1 MNKRILMLMMIIL
14 CVATSVNI
22 ASAQDKKM
30 KDGKMKD
37 IAMMAEMEK
46 SPHHKMMSAYRQNAA
61 NFANALSEMAKDEKT
76 FDADFAR
83 TAVAEIKRSAEMMVE
98 IHEKHS
104 AMMTT
109 EMREKMKPMME
120 KMDKNKTA
128 LNEHIAALERLLE
141 AEKPNLKEIGTHA
154 EAISSQ
160 FGKKE
165 MSEMKM

>member
-1 MNKRILMLMMIIL
+1 MNKRILMITIL
-14 CVATSVNI
+14 CVAASVNF

-30 KDGKMKD
+30 NDDKMKD
-37 IAMMAEMEK
+37 KAMMTEMQK
-46 SPHHKMMSAYRQNAA
+46 GAHHKMMTAYRQNVA
-61 NFANALSEMAKDEKT
+61 NFANALSEMAKDGNT

-83 TAVAEIKRSAEMMVE
+83 TAVAEIKRSAAMMDE
-98 IHEKHS
+98 IHDKHS
-104 AMMTT
+104 AMMTA

-128 LNEHIAALERLLE
+128 LNEHIAALEKILE
-141 AEKPNLKEIGTHA
+141 SEKPNLTEIGKHA